1 MLRLFFMLLS
11 LTFILEARSVQM
23 EAKELVGKFHEIMQA
38 HVVHKRLNTV
48 LMSRMLQNFVDGLD
62 PVKNYFI
69 KGELKP
75 WLEASDE
82 ELNQMVLAFERA
94 DFTVFE
100 AIFDQAIEAIKRR
113 QGWQERLDQAA
124 FREDVS
130 FESFKDLE
138 WAGSEEELF
147 ERQVMWKSL
156 QQQASEKLEEPEL
169 KERALQRMQKR
180 RIGHEQEVLER
191 KQGVLYSFL
200 LKAGASALDNH
211 TAYFTPSEATQF
223 MINVQQRLFGIGA
236 QLRDDL
242 NGFSVVKIIKGGPAD
257 LAGDLREKDRIIAVD
272 GEPVVGMEISD
283 AVDLIRGEEGK
294 EVVLSVLRRLKDSD
308 KDEKVEIRITRGEVV
323 LEETRIKSFFEPYGD
338 GVIACIRLFSF
349 YQDPLASSSAD
360 LLQELKKMQLEK
372 NVKGLIL
379 DLRYNS
385 GGILQQAVEV
395 AGLFISKGIVAS
407 IKDAN
412 EHLQHLRDSDSTVA
426 WSGPLI
432 VLTNRASASAAEIV
446 AQALQDYGK
455 AIVVGDETTFGKGTY
470 QTFTLDSSLQGSAG
484 NPQGEYKVTR
494 GRYYTVSGKS
504 PQLAGVHADIVV
516 PGLLAKAE
524 IGERYA
530 KFAIENESIEAN
542 FEDDLSDIP
551 KMYRPSAQML
561 YHFNLQKPE
570 KRYAS
575 FLDQLK
581 NNSSLRLEE
590 NKNYQN
596 FLKNI
601 EEEESQEPEPYGST
615 DVQLSET
622 FNIMKDLIFLM
633 QLKIKEQTDASSFA
647 SFKTAAGF

>member
-1 MLRLFFMLLS
+1 MFRILFMLLCLSFS
-11 LTFILEARSVQM
+11 LQARSVQM
-23 EAKELVGKFHEIMQA
+23 EAKEVVGKFHEIMQA
-38 HVVHKRLNTV
+38 HVVHKELNET
-48 LMSRMLQNFVDGLD
+48 LMSRILQNFIEELD

-69 KGELKP
+69 KDELSP
-75 WLEASDE
+75 WLEASPKMLKKLVSD
-82 ELNQMVLAFERA
+82 FEKA
-94 DFTVFE
+94 NFKVFE
-100 AIFDQAIEAIKRR
+100 EIFDQAILAVKRR
-113 QGWQERLDQAA
+113 QSWQEKIDQSPI
-124 FREDVS
+124 REGVKID
-130 FESFKDLE
+130 EFKDLE
-138 WAGSEEELF
+138 WAENEQDLL
-147 ERQVMWKSL
+147 ERQISWKSL
-156 QQQASEKLEEPEL
+156 QLQAAEKLDEPEI
-169 KERALQRMQKR
+169 KERALQRIKKR
-180 RIGHEQEVLER
+180 RMSREQEILE
-191 KQGVLYSFL
+191 KEKGVLYSFL
-200 LKAGASALDNH
+200 LKAGAAALDNH

-257 LAGDLREKDRIIAVD
+257 LKGELKEKDRIIAVD

-294 EVVLSVLRRLKDSD
+294 DVVLKVLRSIKDTQN
-308 KDEKVEIRITRGEVV
+308 EEVLEILITRGEVV
-323 LEETRIKSFFEPYGD
+323 LEETRLKSFFEPYGD

-349 YQDPLASSSAD
+349 YQDPLASSSSD
-360 LLQELKKMQLEK
+360 LLQELIKIQKEK
-372 NVKGLIL
+372 NVKGIIL

-407 IKDAN
+407 IKDSEN
-412 EHLQHLRDSDSTVA
+412 HLQHLRDSDSSVA
-426 WSGPLI
+426 WQGPLI

-455 AIVVGDETTFGKGTY
+455 AIIVGDETTFGKGTY
-470 QTFTLDSSLQGSAG
+470 QTFTLDSSSQGAAS
-484 NPQGEYKVTR
+484 NPKGEYKVTR

-504 PQLAGVHADIVV
+504 PQLSGVQADIVV
-516 PGLLAKAE
+516 PGLLSKVE

-530 KFAIENESIEAN
+530 KFAIENEKIEAN

-551 KMYRPSAQML
+551 KVYRQSAQML
-561 YHFNLQKPE
+561 YNFNLQKPE
-570 KRYAS
+570 KLYGS

-581 NNSSLRLEE
+581 NNSTLRLEE

-596 FLKNI
+596 FLKSI
-601 EEEESQEPEPYGST
+601 EDKEAEEPHGLS

-633 QLKIKEQTDASSFA
+633 QKEIEKDWQ
-647 SFKTAAGF
+647 AA